1 MTHIHYFVERLRKVL
16 AEINPDWVGAESHS
30 GDAGQQKVL
39 K

>member
-1 MTHIHYFVERLRKVL
+1 MTYIHYFLERLRKVL
-16 AEINPDWVGAESHS
+16 AEINPDWVGAEIQS

>member
-16 AEINPDWVGAESHS
+16 AGINPDWVGADSQS
-30 GDAGQQKVL
+30 GEVGQQKAF